1 MAEPV
6 LALRDEVHA
15 LAERLP
21 QSGTWDD
28 VIEYARYRKA
38 VQEGIAQA
46 ERGEFASEADIQRVY
61 AKFGIEP

>member
-46 ERGEFASEADIQRVY
+46 DRGEFASDERIQKMFARYGVD
-61 AKFGIEP
+61 A